1 MASEVNVL
9 ALVKGAERYVYLYD
23 DSSHAQLIDSFRDQ
37 AANPRLSLSWFDAMV
52 LTKKAQEQVAT
63 APPEPE
69 IAPHSR
75 I

>member
-9 ALVKGAERYVYLYD
+9 ALVKGAERYVFLYD
-23 DSSHAQLIDSFRDQ
+23 DASGPQLIDSFRDQ
-37 AANPRLSLSWFDAMV
+37 AANPHLSLSWFDAMV
-52 LTKKAQEQVAT
+52 LTRKAQEQEAT

-69 IAPHSR
+69 TAPHSR

>member
-9 ALVKGAERYVYLYD
+9 ALVKGAERYVFIYD
-23 DSSHAQLIDSFRDQ
+23 DGSGQQLIDSFRDQ

-52 LTKKAQEQVAT
+52 LTKKAQEQEAA

-69 IAPHSR
+69 TAPHR
-75 I
+75 LI